1 MADIL
6 IPDVPEDVIAA
17 IDLKA
22 QRLGLSRADYLLRV
36 LTRERVLRPVEVNVA
51 DLTSLAETFADLDDP
66 KVIVCEECG
75 LVWHILPD
83 DMTDEEFERKQFTYE
98 PTLIADE

>member
-1 MADIL
+1 VADVL

-36 LTRERVLRPVEVNVA
+36 LTRERAFQPVPVSVA
-51 DLTSLAETFADLDDP
+51 DLTSFAETFADLDDP
-66 KVIVCEECG
+66 NVMSRA
-75 LVWHILPD
+75 W
-83 DMTDEEFERKQFTYE
+83 R
-98 PTLIADE
+98 

>member
-36 LTRERVLRPVEVNVA
+36 LTRERAFQPVQVTVA

-66 KVIVCEECG
+66 DVMSRA
-75 LVWHILPD
+75 W
-83 DMTDEEFERKQFTYE
+83 R
-98 PTLIADE
+98 

>member
-22 QRLGLSRADYLLRV
+22 QRLGLSRADYLRRV
-36 LTRERVLRPVEVNVA
+36 LARERDAQPVQVTVA
-51 DLTSLAETFADLDDP
+51 NLASFAETFADLDDP
-66 KVIVCEECG
+66 DVMRRA
-75 LVWHILPD
+75 W
-83 DMTDEEFERKQFTYE
+83 R
-98 PTLIADE
+98 